1 MSGSTELVR
10 HWVDGEDERLV
21 VQAAQGDGRLVPV
34 FGYAA
39 TDRRG
44 PAEAT
49 CFLDRDGRVLD
60 PQRHRRTLLGL
71 LGIPLRA
78 IEAANWLPGAH
89 QRHPVAGRR
98 LHGYRS
104 AA

>member
-1 MSGSTELVR
+1 M
-10 HWVDGEDERLV
+10 
-21 VQAAQGDGRLVPV
+21 QAAQGNGRHVPV

-44 PAEAT
+44 PAEAA
-49 CFLDRDGRVLD
+49 CLLGGDGRVLD

-78 IEAANWLPGAH
+78 TEAANWLPGAH
-89 QRHPVAGRR
+89 QRHAVAERR
-98 LHGYRS
+98 VHGYRS